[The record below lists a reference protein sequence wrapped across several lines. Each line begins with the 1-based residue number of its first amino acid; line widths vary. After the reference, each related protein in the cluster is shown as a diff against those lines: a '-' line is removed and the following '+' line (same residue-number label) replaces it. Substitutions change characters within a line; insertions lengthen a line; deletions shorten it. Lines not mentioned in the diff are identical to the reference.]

1 MADEAQ
7 DTIQM
12 DTTYGAGGQAVEDG
26 QKALE
31 KVANKHAHQEI
42 KELTQKQKA
51 ALVIVAMGS
60 DRASKIYKYLNEV
73 DIEDI
78 TYEVARLGK
87 TTNQQVEDTLD
98 EFYKLCLTHKMM
110 TDGGLDYARSVLEK
124 AFGDTTAKNLLDKVS
139 KTLASKPFNFFS
151 KGDPKALCRCFRT
164 SGRRLLHSSCPT
176 WRPSN
181 PHRCLKIC
189 RRRSGFRLSQPW
201 RRWIVSARRRS
212 ASSKRK

>member
-26 QKALE
+26 QEALE

-110 TDGGLDYARSVLEK
+110 TDGGLDYARSVLGGLRRYDGEEPPRQGIEDACFE
-124 AFGDTTAKNLLDKVS
+124 AFQLLLKGRPEGAFVA
-139 KTLASKPFNFFS
+139 ASERAAA
-151 KGDPKALCRCFRT
+151 GYCTHHVLHGGRAIRT
-164 SGRRLLHSSCPT
+164 G
-176 WRPSN
+176 
-181 PHRCLKIC
+181 
-189 RRRSGFRLSQPW
+189 
-201 RRWIVSARRRS
+201 A
-212 ASSKRK
+212 